1 MYLAG
6 AALVCGAA
14 IVTGAQLSR
23 RELFQRPELEVR
35 HVHPLQVPFSAT
47 SRAQLRLL
55 WMWLFI
61 ALVLALRPLANA
73 PGVAFLLVVAAS
85 LAIWGWHRKV
95 LGIKEIAMALLGS
108 VVAGSLMLLLWL
120 ASTPGGLASTLQ
132 NLHAWSRSLNEVPL
146 TLLQSALNNKIV
158 FAAALA
164 AWFALLLLLRRQPP
178 HLWSVLGHAP
188 VWGWVAIGGMS
199 ILPLAA
205 LLPVG
210 SYAALALV
218 VALLPALLFVW
229 LESA

>member
-1 MYLAG
+1 
-6 AALVCGAA
+6 
-14 IVTGAQLSR
+14 
-23 RELFQRPELEVR
+23 
-35 HVHPLQVPFSAT
+35 
-47 SRAQLRLL
+47 
-55 WMWLFI
+55 
-61 ALVLALRPLANA
+61 
-73 PGVAFLLVVAAS
+73 
-85 LAIWGWHRKV
+85 
-95 LGIKEIAMALLGS
+95 
-108 VVAGSLMLLLWL
+108 
-120 ASTPGGLASTLQ
+120 
-132 NLHAWSRSLNEVPL
+132 LNEAPL

-164 AWFALLLLLRRQPP
+164 ALCALLLLLRRQPP

-210 SYAALALV
+210 SYAALALA